1 MRPLDSRDDT
11 FGCSMVRMCEES
23 KFVMGQGMLTK
34 EACMS
39 PLLVVLSPDKVQGDR
54 LNWERMS
61 FFW

>member
-1 MRPLDSRDDT
+1 
-11 FGCSMVRMCEES
+11 MCEES